1 MGGGELAGVART
13 AVWVAGTT
21 GRLASR
27 TAEAMVDGRGGV
39 EVRELFGIAFDRDA
53 DERRRLEYQ
62 FELLRED
69 FDLWFDA
76 ALRLGGLDV
85 DAARAGW
92 SVLDAGCGEGLFTE
106 EIARRYPGARICGF
120 DVDAKAVAIAGQRC
134 AQLPNVRLFVHDVRE
149 PIPDDV
155 PGADGFDVAVMWLVL
170 PYLPDRQSALA
181 NLAATLRPGGT
192 MLLGTVP
199 DEALRVDHPAGADLM
214 AAARQLA
221 QRMGL
226 GGLRDSLAPMLSEVG
241 LEAVTTQELRY
252 PIGGA
257 TSRGHRWYRYMLTSM
272 STAKPVI
279 VNTLGLM
286 DEKEYDRRFDQVV
299 AESVL
304 NLSGEVRFLV
314 TLARRR

>member
-1 MGGGELAGVART
+1 MDGGELFGVAF
-13 AVWVAGTT
+13 
-21 GRLASR
+21 
-27 TAEAMVDGRGGV
+27 E
-39 EVRELFGIAFDRDA
+39 RDV

-76 ALRLGGLDV
+76 ALRLGGLEV
-85 DAARAGW
+85 DAARADW
-92 SVLDAGCGEGLFTE
+92 SVLDAGCGEGLFAG
-106 EIARRYPGARICGF
+106 EIAHRYPNARIFGF
-120 DVDAKAVAIAGQRC
+120 DVDAKAVAVAAQRWTR
-134 AQLPNVRLFVHDVRE
+134 QPNVHLFVHDVRE
-149 PIPDDV
+149 PIADRV
-155 PGADGFDVAVMWLVL
+155 PGGGGFGLAVMWLVL
-170 PYLPDRQSALA
+170 PYLPDRRSALA
-181 NLAATLRPGGT
+181 NVAATLRPGGT
-192 MLLGTVP
+192 MLLGNVP

-226 GGLRDSLAPMLSEVG
+226 GGLQDSLAPMLSEVG

-252 PIGGA
+252 RIGGA
-257 TSRGHRWYRYMLTSM
+257 TSSGHRWHRYMLTSM